1 MWSCMGGVM
10 CVRPLYPLRRNMRR
24 KSLCKTNSAM
34 ELNLLDGC
42 YAYMPWYENSLNWDL
57 GHVWWAWILKKKK
70 KLSISNLFSVFYN
83 YGFLEKKW
91 ILYSILFGRVENYE
105 KNESVKNS
113 SKQTA
118 NLIGFFLYKV
128 ILSITSFLVF
138 YTVPTY
144 S

>member
-1 MWSCMGGVM
+1 MFGG
-10 CVRPLYPLRRNMRR
+10 
-24 KSLCKTNSAM
+24 
-34 ELNLLDGC
+34 
-42 YAYMPWYENSLNWDL
+42 L
-57 GHVWWAWILKKKK
+57 GFWKK
-70 KLSISNLFSVFYN
+70 KLSISNLFYVFYN